1 MFNSSDTTSNPK
13 VQKNLQFAL
22 QERILFIANTISLLL
37 IIAIGITAF
46 STGDTGR
53 QQIAIGT
60 SSVVILSLIL
70 LKMGHMI
77 VTIYMTII
85 VFSLASV
92 ATLWI
97 QPTVTPEL
105 SYIFASFQVIAIFL
119 SGLLAQQRSLPTIV
133 GSLSIGVL
141 IFHVVTVQGPAIGYT
156 HIDQMAGGFAVL
168 VIVTVLADQT
178 YLLTGHIVEWYNQ
191 EKSLADMRLKKL
203 NDIISVYS
211 YNKESG
217 SKLEGQT
224 LDSDTT
230 ASQIQETLQSF
241 IENMN
246 ELDQVLKDTTVR
258 NESTL
263 NATSN
268 IMQVFARHKD
278 GMVSY
283 QDKVDQ
289 VSSISQEIDH
299 IVQERKVHISELI
312 EMSQQGGTHMH
323 ESVVAVEKVA
333 ENSKNMLDM
342 ISLIMEVAERTN
354 ILALNAAVEASR
366 AGKAGGGFA
375 IVAKEIKTL
384 STETTQNA
392 VVHFE

>member
-1 MFNSSDTTSNPK
+1 
-13 VQKNLQFAL
+13 
-22 QERILFIANTISLLL
+22 
-37 IIAIGITAF
+37 
-46 STGDTGR
+46 
-53 QQIAIGT
+53 
-60 SSVVILSLIL
+60 
-70 LKMGHMI
+70 
-77 VTIYMTII
+77 
-85 VFSLASV
+85 
-92 ATLWI
+92 
-97 QPTVTPEL
+97 
-105 SYIFASFQVIAIFL
+105 
-119 SGLLAQQRSLPTIV
+119 
-133 GSLSIGVL
+133 
-141 IFHVVTVQGPAIGYT
+141 
-156 HIDQMAGGFAVL
+156 
-168 VIVTVLADQT
+168 
-178 YLLTGHIVEWYNQ
+178 
-191 EKSLADMRLKKL
+191 MRLKKL

-392 VVHFE
+392 EIINKTLQVNLKSITEAVDIIRNVGRSFVDLNTNIVDFSASIDDIVIRVRHLNQQNSQMSMDTKNAISLSSEVQAVLEKTLQSIDQGQSKIKELRSLSDSLSKNVSSIHQKTTTISDAGRKTQERYRAYTYSVKQVEDTVLEIEQQLKL

>member
-1 MFNSSDTTSNPK
+1 M
-13 VQKNLQFAL
+13 
-22 QERILFIANTISLLL
+22 
-37 IIAIGITAF
+37 
-46 STGDTGR
+46 
-53 QQIAIGT
+53 
-60 SSVVILSLIL
+60 
-70 LKMGHMI
+70 
-77 VTIYMTII
+77 
-85 VFSLASV
+85 
-92 ATLWI
+92 
-97 QPTVTPEL
+97 
-105 SYIFASFQVIAIFL
+105 
-119 SGLLAQQRSLPTIV
+119 AQQRSLPTIV

-342 ISLIMEVAERTN
+342 ISLIIDRK
-354 ILALNAAVEASR
+354 S
-366 AGKAGGGFA
+366 
-375 IVAKEIKTL
+375 
-384 STETTQNA
+384 
-392 VVHFE
+392 VV